1 MTLVL
6 SVLEQGMIYAIMA
19 LADHFQRYRGYQLNL
34 LIPKKSGTPDGV
46 RSFFFIIIYF
56 NVRNRFAFLSAGR
69 SAM

>member
-1 MTLVL
+1 ML
-6 SVLEQGMIYAIMA
+6 MIPTVTAVTPTKEILT

-34 LIPKKSGTPDGV
+34 LIPKKSGTPDGA
-46 RSFFFIIIYF
+46 RSFFFIIFYF

>member
-1 MTLVL
+1 ML
-6 SVLEQGMIYAIMA
+6 MIPTVPQLLQPRRFLT

-34 LIPKKSGTPDGV
+34 LIPKKSGTPDGA
-46 RSFFFIIIYF
+46 RSFFFIIFYF